1 MILTQVDGERKSG
14 KELHLAVLSLCFV
27 ISAVT
32 RPDVSPSAETTRP
45 PRPLHDNCGVPLELI
60 KEALQQLSNP
70 LLRSA
75 NRAGGQDGSARGSG
89 RESEKFHDGGRR
101 EGGCHRKCA
110 PLLSLSLSLP
120 LFTRRLRCATYI
132 IRAVLYLRM

>member
-1 MILTQVDGERKSG
+1 MIMTQVDGERKSG
-14 KELHLAVLSLCFV
+14 KEFHPAVSLCFV

-75 NRAGGQDGSARGSG
+75 NRAGGQDGVGK
-89 RESEKFHDGGRR
+89 RERKGER
-101 EGGCHRKCA
+101 EV
-110 PLLSLSLSLP
+110 S
-120 LFTRRLRCATYI
+120 
-132 IRAVLYLRM
+132 